1 LLRLLHLL
9 EPPDA
14 GTISFDGA
22 PVPNPAP
29 LDLRRSITMVFQR
42 PLMFS
47 GSVRDNV
54 ALGLRWRGRVEAGRL
69 DDLLERFDLVH
80 LAQREAR
87 MISGGEMQRLAMAR
101 AMATRPRALLLDEP
115 AASLDPGHVG
125 AIEGIIRRVHRD
137 DGTTIVLATHN
148 IGQARR
154 LADRVGLLVAGRL
167 VEIAETRAFF
177 DQPRQALT
185 AAYLRGDLLTEGT
198 SSP

>member
-1 LLRLLHLL
+1 
-9 EPPDA
+9 
-14 GTISFDGA
+14 
-22 PVPNPAP
+22 
-29 LDLRRSITMVFQR
+29 
-42 PLMFS
+42 MFS